1 MARVG
6 ILGGTFNPPHLGHL
20 ALARDARAEL
30 GLARVLLMPAHTPP
44 HKLPSADP
52 GCAHRLQMCRLL
64 CEGSEGVEACGL
76 EIDRGGRS
84 YTVDTLRQISEAQPG
99 ADLLYIAGA
108 DSARTMAGWH
118 EPEGLFELADLAVG
132 ERSGAQRQEVLDALA
147 AVRGSASITF
157 LKAPLLEIS
166 SSRAR
171 QAAAEGGPLEDL
183 VGPRVAAYIAEHQ
196 LYGAGSP
203 GG

>member
-1 MARVG
+1 VARVG

-20 ALARDARAEL
+20 ALARNARAEL

-52 GCAHRLQMCRLL
+52 GCTHRLQMCRLL
-64 CEGSEGVEACGL
+64 AEGVEGVEACAL
-76 EIDRGGRS
+76 EIERGGRS
-84 YTVDTLRQISEAQPG
+84 YTVDTLRHISEREPG
-99 ADLLYIAGA
+99 ARLVYIAGA
-108 DSARTMAGWH
+108 DSARTIAGWH
-118 EPEGLFELADLAVG
+118 EPERLFELADLAVG
-132 ERSGAQRQEVLDALA
+132 ERSGAQCQEVLDALA
-147 AVRGSASITF
+147 AVRGSASISF
-157 LKAPLLEIS
+157 LNAPLLEIS

-171 QAAAEGGPLEDL
+171 QVAAEGGPLEHL

-196 LYGAGSP
+196 LYGAGSR

>member
-1 MARVG
+1 M
-6 ILGGTFNPPHLGHL
+6 
-20 ALARDARAEL
+20 
-30 GLARVLLMPAHTPP
+30 
-44 HKLPSADP
+44 
-52 GCAHRLQMCRLL
+52 
-64 CEGSEGVEACGL
+64 
-76 EIDRGGRS
+76 
-84 YTVDTLRQISEAQPG
+84 RQIPERHPG
-99 ADLLYIAGA
+99 VHLVYIAGA

-118 EPEGLFELADLAVG
+118 EPEALFELADLAVG

-147 AVRGSASITF
+147 AVRGSASISF

-171 QAAAEGGPLEDL
+171 QAAAEGRPLEDL
-183 VGPRVAAYIAEHQ
+183 VGPRVAAYISEHQ

>member
-1 MARVG
+1 VARVG

-20 ALARDARAEL
+20 ALARSARAEL
-30 GLARVLLMPAHTPP
+30 GLAHVLLMPANTPP

-52 GCAHRLQMCRLL
+52 GSAHRLQMCRLL
-64 CEGSEGVEACGL
+64 AEGSDGVRACGL
-76 EIDRGGRS
+76 EIERGGRS
-84 YTVDTLRQISEAQPG
+84 YTVDTLRQVSRAQAG
-99 ADLLYIAGA
+99 ARLVYVAGA
-108 DSARTMAGWH
+108 DSASTIAGWR

-132 ERSGAQRQEVLDALA
+132 ERSRAQPQQVLDALA
-147 AVRGSASITF
+147 AVRGSASISF

-171 QAAAEGGPLEDL
+171 QAAAEGAPLEEL
-183 VGPRVAAYIAEHQ
+183 VGTRVAAYIAEHE

-203 GG
+203 RG

>member
-1 MARVG
+1 VARVG

-20 ALARDARAEL
+20 ALARHARAEL

-52 GCAHRLQMCRLL
+52 GPAHRLQMCRLL
-64 CEGSEGVEACGL
+64 AEGSEGVRACGL
-76 EIDRGGRS
+76 EIERGGRS
-84 YTVDTLRQISEAQPG
+84 YTVDTLRLLSGAQAG
-99 ADLLYIAGA
+99 ARLVYIAGA
-108 DSARTMAGWH
+108 DSARTIAAWH
-118 EPEGLFELADLAVG
+118 EPEELFELADLAVG
-132 ERSGAQRQEVLDALA
+132 ERSGAQRQQVLDALA
-147 AVRGSASITF
+147 AVRGSASISF
-157 LKAPLLEIS
+157 LKAPLVEIS

-171 QAAAEGGPLEDL
+171 QAAAEGAQLQEF
-183 VGPRVAAYIAEHQ
+183 VGPRVAAYIAEHE

>member
-1 MARVG
+1 
-6 ILGGTFNPPHLGHL
+6 
-20 ALARDARAEL
+20 
-30 GLARVLLMPAHTPP
+30 
-44 HKLPSADP
+44 KLPSADP
-52 GCAHRLQMCRLL
+52 GAAHRLQMCRLL
-64 CEGSEGVEACGL
+64 AEGSDGVRACAL
-76 EIDRGGRS
+76 EFERGGRS
-84 YTVDTLRQISEAQPG
+84 YTVDTVRQVSRVQAG
-99 ADLLYIAGA
+99 ARLVYIAGA
-108 DSARTMAGWH
+108 DSARTIAGWR

-132 ERSGAQRQEVLDALA
+132 ERSGAQRQQVLDALA
-147 AVRGSASITF
+147 AVRGSASISF

-171 QAAAEGGPLEDL
+171 HAAAEGRPLQDL

>member
-1 MARVG
+1 VARVG

-20 ALARDARAEL
+20 ALARHARGEL

-64 CEGSEGVEACGL
+64 SEGSEGVEACGL
-76 EIDRGGRS
+76 EIERGGRS
-84 YTVDTLRQISEAQPG
+84 YTVDTLRQIPERHPG
-99 ADLLYIAGA
+99 VHLVYIAGA

-118 EPEGLFELADLAVG
+118 EPEALFELADLAVG

-147 AVRGSASITF
+147 AVRGSASISF

-183 VGPRVAAYIAEHQ
+183 VGPRVAAYITEHQ

>member
-1 MARVG
+1 VARVG

-20 ALARDARAEL
+20 ALARHARAEL
-30 GLARVLLMPAHTPP
+30 GLAHVLLMPAHTPP

-52 GCAHRLQMCRLL
+52 GCAHRLAMCRLL
-64 CEGSEGVEACGL
+64 AEGSEGVQACGL
-76 EIDRGGRS
+76 EIERGGRS
-84 YTVDTLRQISEAQPG
+84 YTVDTLRQISEGQPG
-99 ADLLYIAGA
+99 VRLVYIAGA
-108 DSARTMAGWH
+108 DSARTIAGWH
-118 EPEGLFELADLAVG
+118 EPEELFELADLAVG
-132 ERSGAQRQEVLDALA
+132 KRSGAQRQEVLDALA
-147 AVRGSASITF
+147 AVRGSASISF

-183 VGPRVAAYIAEHQ
+183 VGPRVAAYITEHQ

>member
-1 MARVG
+1 VARVG

-20 ALARDARAEL
+20 ALARNARAEL
-30 GLARVLLMPAHTPP
+30 GLAHVLLMPAHTPP

-52 GCAHRLQMCRLL
+52 GSAHRLQMCRLL
-64 CEGSEGVEACGL
+64 AEGSEGVRACGL
-76 EIDRGGRS
+76 EIERGGRS
-84 YTVDTLRQISEAQPG
+84 YTVDTLRQVSRAHAG
-99 ADLLYIAGA
+99 ARLVYIAGA
-108 DSARTMAGWH
+108 DSARTIAGWR

-132 ERSGAQRQEVLDALA
+132 ERSGAQRQQVLDALA
-147 AVRGSASITF
+147 AVRGSASISF

-171 QAAAEGGPLEDL
+171 QAAAEGAPLEEL
-183 VGPRVAAYIAEHQ
+183 VGTRVATYIAEHE

-203 GG
+203 RG

>member
-20 ALARDARAEL
+20 ALARHARAEL
-30 GLARVLLMPAHTPP
+30 GLARVLLMPTHTPP

-64 CEGSEGVEACGL
+64 AQGCEGVAACGL
-76 EIDRGGRS
+76 EIERGGVS
-84 YTVDTLRQISEAQPG
+84 YTVDTLRQVSAGHPG
-99 ADLLYIAGA
+99 VHLLYIVGA
-108 DSARTMAGWH
+108 DSARTMPRWR
-118 EPEGLFELADLAVG
+118 EPKALFELADLAVG

-147 AVRGSASITF
+147 PVRGSASISF

-166 SSRAR
+166 SSCAR

-183 VGPRVAAYIAEHQ
+183 VGSRVADYIVEHH
-196 LYGAGSP
+196 LYGARSP